1 MIIYRNYQYYSSMGE
16 TTKLNLKKIGEM
28 EITGGKICPSEA
40 SSLERK
46 DLKKKKKRQSNAH
59 NLSWK

>member
-1 MIIYRNYQYYSSMGE
+1 MGE

-46 DLKKKKKRQSNAH
+46 DLKKKKRQSNAH

>member
-1 MIIYRNYQYYSSMGE
+1 
-16 TTKLNLKKIGEM
+16 M

-46 DLKKKKKRQSNAH
+46 DLKKKKKAKQCT
-59 NLSWK
+59 

>member
-1 MIIYRNYQYYSSMGE
+1 
-16 TTKLNLKKIGEM
+16 M

-46 DLKKKKKRQSNAH
+46 DLKKKKKKAKQCT
-59 NLSWK
+59 